1 MPAVSPLAHRWAD
14 VAEGDNLAASLPG
27 RVVRVRR
34 SSHVRARAAAP
45 SNGNT
50 SPAMTLTVLERIAKG
65 EAAAV
70 QECMTSYGGLVWSL
84 ALRMSPGR
92 ADAEDAV
99 QEVFMDLWRNAAAY
113 DPEKSP
119 EKVFVAMIARR
130 RLIDRW
136 RSRSRRLETEP
147 IEDSEAFLE
156 QQSEAP
162 QQTSVELDEAMA
174 AINTLDDEQRQ
185 VVLMGVVQGM
195 THSEIARETG
205 KPLGTVKT
213 QMRRGL
219 IRIRARLAEGED
231 VGADAQGVSP

>member
-1 MPAVSPLAHRWAD
+1 
-14 VAEGDNLAASLPG
+14 
-27 RVVRVRR
+27 
-34 SSHVRARAAAP
+34 
-45 SNGNT
+45 
-50 SPAMTLTVLERIAKG
+50 MTLTVLERIAAG

-70 QECMTSYGGLVWSL
+70 QECMSAYGGLVWSL

-99 QEVFMDLWRNAAAY
+99 QEVFMDLWRNAGAY
-113 DPEKSP
+113 DPAKSP
-119 EKVFVAMIARR
+119 EKVFIAMIARR

-136 RSRSRRLETEP
+136 RSRSRRLETDP
-147 IEDSEAFLE
+147 LEDSESFLE
-156 QQSEAP
+156 QNSEASP
-162 QQTSVELDEAMA
+162 VVGVELAEAMD
-174 AINTLDDEQRQ
+174 AIDTLDAEQRQ

-219 IRIRARLAEGED
+219 IRVRALLSDGSEQAAGSQG
-231 VGADAQGVSP
+231 VGA

>member
-1 MPAVSPLAHRWAD
+1 MPSASPLPSRWAG
-14 VAEGDNLAASLPG
+14 APEGDNLAVNLPG
-27 RVVRVRR
+27 RAVRLREPAF
-34 SSHVRARAAAP
+34 VRARAAAT
-45 SNGNT
+45 SNGKI

-113 DPEKSP
+113 DPAKSP
-119 EKVFVAMIARR
+119 EKVFIAMIARR

-174 AINTLDDEQRQ
+174 VINALDAEQRQ

-219 IRIRARLAEGED
+219 IRIRQRLADGGD
-231 VGADAQGVSP
+231 VDAEAQGATP

>member
-1 MPAVSPLAHRWAD
+1 MPTASPLAPCWAGA
-14 VAEGDNLAASLPG
+14 VEGDNLASKLPG
-27 RVVRVRR
+27 RAVRVREPAPM
-34 SSHVRARAAAP
+34 RARAAAL
-45 SNGNT
+45 SNGNI
-50 SPAMTLTVLERIAKG
+50 SPAMTLTVLERIARG

-113 DPEKSP
+113 DPAKSP
-119 EKVFVAMIARR
+119 EKVFIAMIARR

-174 AINTLDDEQRQ
+174 VIDTLDAEQRQ

-219 IRIRARLAEGED
+219 IRIRAQLAGGED
-231 VGADAQGVSP
+231 VNAEAHGVNP